1 VAFLADRNIGIK
13 VHWSTPLHQLQGPW
27 ISEGNY
33 LTAENWCN
41 SVLSLPCYP
50 GLMLSEVHF
59 ICDALEEFF
68 GKNVQK
74 TD

>member
-1 VAFLADRNIGIK
+1 
-13 VHWSTPLHQLQGPW
+13 
-27 ISEGNY
+27 
-33 LTAENWCN
+33 
-41 SVLSLPCYP
+41 LSLPCYP
-50 GLMLSEVHF
+50 GLMPSEVHF